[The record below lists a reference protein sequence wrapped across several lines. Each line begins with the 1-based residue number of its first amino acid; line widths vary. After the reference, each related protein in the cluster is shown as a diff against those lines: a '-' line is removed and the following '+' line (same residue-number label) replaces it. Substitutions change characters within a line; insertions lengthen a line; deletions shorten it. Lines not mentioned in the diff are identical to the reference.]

1 MATFYKSQHL
11 AAVLLLFFIFTTFTS
26 PSSARL
32 LSNSPPSTTETT
44 LDLALADLVEVE
56 GHKTDVVLDV
66 SKQHPETQPQP
77 CDHMVPMKKPHV
89 GILKSPTQRLAGKFV
104 PTIFSMLPKG
114 APIPPS
120 APSHGI
126 NDINN

>member
-11 AAVLLLFFIFTTFTS
+11 AAVLLLFFIFTTSTS

-32 LSNSPPSTTETT
+32 LSDSPLSTTETT

-56 GHKTDVVLDV
+56 EHKIDVAFDV
-66 SKQHPETQPQP
+66 SKQDQPQP
-77 CDHMVPMKKPHV
+77 CDHMVPVKKPHV
-89 GILKSPTQRLAGKFV
+89 GILKSPNQRLSGKYG
-104 PTIFSMLPKG
+104 PMIFSMLPKG

-120 APSHGI
+120 APNGGI